1 MNQEKRT
8 IICGLKKKHTLN
20 VKTHIDKKM
29 DGENGTILTLAIKA
43 ARAVLISERADF
55 KLGKVIREEKSFL

>member
-1 MNQEKRT
+1 
-8 IICGLKKKHTLN
+8 
-20 VKTHIDKKM
+20 M